1 METRLV
7 LVHNAEPQRR
17 VRRRGPDWWNIV
29 WLREITL
36 DLSYDLQIDMEYED
50 SQALGCDV
58 RFFSSLGVSGEFEG
72 KEVDVYFKRIVGE
85 RAPGDVSIRVAE
97 DIIWVD
103 IYVDEHAL
111 NFVVMMY
118 DKAQRLDEPLG
129 IMVGKGRGRLPL
141 ACELRS
147 AGIQATGRIV
157 RSESSGRTVQ
167 TALGTSKEK

>member
-129 IMVGKGRGRLPL
+129 LSL
-141 ACELRS
+141 A
-147 AGIQATGRIV
+147 
-157 RSESSGRTVQ
+157 
-167 TALGTSKEK
+167 KEEDDYRWHVSYDLLEYKRPDAS